1 MTHRKTERTTPQH
14 SCSSPR
20 RLHKWQVGRC
30 RSLLPPSPLP
40 PPRAL
45 NTCPEIGSSVE
56 LAGRANANTEEER
69 REKGRERGP
78 LVPYANCECGRPA
91 PIVVVRTRKRR
102 SAAARSESSQPLE
115 TFFQEV
121 GEDSAPRRERP
132 SQTEERTET
141 EGGSGL
147 CSALFARLLSAAAR
161 IFEL

>member
-30 RSLLPPSPLP
+30 RPLLPPSPLP

-56 LAGRANANTEEER
+56 LALGRANANTEEER

-78 LVPYANCECGRPA
+78 LVPYANVADPPQSLRGRPIRKLSA
-91 PIVVVRTRKRR
+91 SRNFLSRGRRGQCPPSRTTESQRDRR
-102 SAAARSESSQPLE
+102 QRTVDGVGRGARA
-115 TFFQEV
+115 T
-121 GEDSAPRRERP
+121 PRRAGR
-132 SQTEERTET
+132 
-141 EGGSGL
+141 
-147 CSALFARLLSAAAR
+147 ARLCLR
-161 IFEL
+161 GC